1 MSSQSPQ
8 DQPALRPSDSAT
20 PITTSEQAEGNTDTT
35 GTPDDDNDNDATT
48 EDTAAGDLPMSMT
61 ASVILTN
68 LPKDASH
75 ALALVDELDDFK
87 GTRFISCYS
96 SMYVWKDK
104 DEFPTLKWNQC

>member
-8 DQPALRPSDSAT
+8 DQSALRPSGSAT
-20 PITTSEQAEGNTDTT
+20 PINTSEQAEGNTDTS
-35 GTPDDDNDNDATT
+35 TPDDNDNDPTT
-48 EDTAAGDLPMSMT
+48 EDTAAGDLPMSMS

-87 GTRFISCYS
+87 GMAFISSHLCME
-96 SMYVWKDK
+96 SM
-104 DEFPTLKWNQC
+104 LKF